1 MFRPGKRTFGGLAIG
16 MLALVGLAR
25 SDDPKPVPDLIPVAY
40 DEPERLPYPMP
51 VNTEATASI
60 ILDWAGPETVCTNRP
75 NPYTLTVRNTIAQSA
90 HRVVV
95 QVRVPDHVIA
105 TDVEPA
111 AKCDKGVL
119 LWDFGT
125 MTGKD
130 VRTIRMNLTTSVK
143 QDLTCQAWVTMTG
156 TAAMRVAV
164 REPKLEATIVAPK
177 EVVLGDV
184 IPVTYLVKNSG
195 DAVVEKDWI
204 MTTSVNG
211 LSQPATDGV
220 KDLPDRIENR
230 CRELATGG
238 SLQESHKYVANRPQ
252 IVTYTLTAVGEGG
265 IKSTAVATVKV
276 LEPKLAVSVAG
287 PMKLQVGSKAT
298 YAVTVENVG
307 AVPVSFAIAEVV
319 PAEFRTVSCSKNA
332 MYDMAMKA
340 WRPVGDLPVGEKK
353 VITYEMLA
361 TRPGPAEITFITSN
375 SRNTKAEATART
387 VVEGIPAMKM
397 EVSDGADPV
406 ELNGETT
413 YEIKLMNTGTK
424 ADSQLRLECVL
435 PKELTFV
442 SASGPT
448 EFIEKIGIDFNRKEP
463 ANCSTI
469 VFEPISELAPKTEA
483 VFRVKVKGKTAGDVR
498 FKAVL
503 TSMHL
508 ATPVTKE
515 ESTRVYGE

>member
-1 MFRPGKRTFGGLAIG
+1 MFRPGKRTFSGLAIG

-51 VNTEATASI
+51 VNSEATASI
-60 ILDWAGPETVCTNRP
+60 ILDWAGPETVSTNRP
-75 NPYTLTVRNTIAQSA
+75 NPFTLTVRNTIAQSA

-95 QVRVPDHVIA
+95 QVRVPDHVTA

-125 MTGKD
+125 MQGKEA
-130 VRTIRMNLTTSVK
+130 RTIRMNLTTSVK

-156 TAAMRVAV
+156 TAGMRVAV

-195 DAVVEKDWI
+195 DAVVEKDWTMAI
-204 MTTSVNG
+204 KSSDAEDVDVTCQKELLAGGTSERKKSMVAR
-211 LSQPATDGV
+211 QPGTM
-220 KDLPDRIENR
+220 
-230 CRELATGG
+230 
-238 SLQESHKYVANRPQ
+238 
-252 IVTYTLTAVGEGG
+252 TYTVTVMGDGG
-265 IKSTAVATVKV
+265 ARSTAVATVKV
-276 LEPKLAVSVAG
+276 LEPKLAVNVVG
-287 PMKLQVGSKAT
+287 PKERLVGSKAT

-307 AVPVSFAIAEVV
+307 AVPVSFEIAEVV
-319 PAEFRTVSCSKNA
+319 PTSFKIVSCSKDA
-332 MYDMAMKA
+332 LYSMGMIA
-340 WRPVGDLPVGEKK
+340 WRPVGALAVGEKK
-353 VITYEMLA
+353 VITYDMIA
-361 TRPGPAEITFITSN
+361 VSPGSAELQFIARG

-387 VVEGIPAMKM
+387 VVEGIPAMRM
-397 EVSDGADPV
+397 EVSDAADPV

-448 EFIEKIGIDFNRKEP
+448 DYLEKIGIDFNRKDP

-483 VFRVKVKGKTAGDVR
+483 VFRVKVKAKTAGDVR